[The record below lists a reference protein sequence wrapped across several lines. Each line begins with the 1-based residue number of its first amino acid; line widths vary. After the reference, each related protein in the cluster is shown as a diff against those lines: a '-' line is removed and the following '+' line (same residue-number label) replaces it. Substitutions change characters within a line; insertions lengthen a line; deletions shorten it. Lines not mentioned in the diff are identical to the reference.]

1 MIDNKYF
8 DRDWD
13 WHKTISKKCLAP
25 WHSLTID
32 WTGNVYADAVATQ
45 PYGSLYENTLSE
57 MWYLDKAVNLRNSW
71 HDNKFDNP
79 ICRKCFKKEE
89 TSGSSRRQYFYSN
102 LEPEQIQK
110 ATYEIDSKPDIWYL
124 EINPSNKCNLK
135 CRMCSGLISST
146 WIKDE
151 VQLKQKFPTWMPDRE
166 IGEYQKLEFDIIKNL
181 LEKKEHFK
189 NLQFLKLTG
198 GEPLMEEQNYQIME
212 QFIKWDIA
220 KDVILDINTNGTIF
234 NDRLHNI
241 AKHFKMVKLH
251 ISIEGTGELYQYIRG
266 GDNFTITQLEENIK
280 NFNKLSNTMIIYTVT
295 VQAYNIFDIANIWK
309 WYLKI
314 RKPTNEIY
322 FKNVVVNPRYLS
334 FHVLPSEIKQKAK
347 EVLVNEQLPLND
359 WWQYSENEK
368 AQGSI
373 GFKNIINGLNN
384 DNYYSVEEKE
394 KYLKEFVQ
402 FTTDLDQIRKT
413 DVKKIV
419 PQLRE
424 LFKEKYETV

>member
-1 MIDNKYF
+1 
-8 DRDWD
+8 
-13 WHKTISKKCLAP
+13 
-25 WHSLTID
+25 
-32 WTGNVYADAVATQ
+32 
-45 PYGSLYENTLSE
+45 
-57 MWYLDKAVNLRNSW
+57 
-71 HDNKFDNP
+71 
-79 ICRKCFKKEE
+79 
-89 TSGSSRRQYFYSN
+89 
-102 LEPEQIQK
+102 
-110 ATYEIDSKPDIWYL
+110 
-124 EINPSNKCNLK
+124 
-135 CRMCSGLISST
+135 
-146 WIKDE
+146 
-151 VQLKQKFPTWMPDRE
+151 
-166 IGEYQKLEFDIIKNL
+166 
-181 LEKKEHFK
+181 
-189 NLQFLKLTG
+189 
-198 GEPLMEEQNYQIME
+198 MEEQNYQIME

-266 GDNFTITQLEENIK
+266 GDNFTINQLEDNIK

-347 EVLVNEQLPLND
+347 EVLVDEQLPLND

-384 DNYYSVEEKE
+384 DNYYSVAVS
-394 KYLKEFVQ
+394 YTHLTLP
-402 FTTDLDQIRKT
+402 TT
-413 DVKKIV
+413 
-419 PQLRE
+419 
-424 LFKEKYETV
+424 

>member
-1 MIDNKYF
+1 MINNEYF

-57 MWYLDKAVNLRNSW
+57 MWESDKAVNLRNSW
-71 HDNKFDNP
+71 NEDKFDNP
-79 ICRKCFKKEE
+79 ICKKCFKKEE

-102 LEPEQIQK
+102 FEPEQIQK
-110 ATYEIDSKPDIWYL
+110 ATYEVESKPDIWYL

-151 VQLKQKFPTWMPDRE
+151 MQLKQKFPSWMPDRE

-212 QFIKWDIA
+212 QFIDWDIA

-234 NDRLHNI
+234 NERLYKI
-241 AKHFKMVKLH
+241 AEQFKMVKLH

-266 GDNFTITQLEENIK
+266 GENFTIEQLENNIK
-280 NFNKLSNTMIIYTVT
+280 NFNKLSNTLIIYTVT

-334 FHVLPSEIKQKAK
+334 FHVLPNEIKQQAK
-347 EVLVNEQLPLND
+347 QLLIDEKLPLND
-359 WWQYSENEK
+359 WWQYDEKGK

-373 GFKNIINGLNN
+373 GFKNIIEGLNN
-384 DNYYSVEEKE
+384 DNYYSIEERDKF
-394 KYLKEFVQ
+394 LKEFVQ
-402 FTTDLDQIRKT
+402 FTNDLDKIRNTNIKE
-413 DVKKIV
+413 IV
-419 PQLRE
+419 PQLKE
-424 LFKEKYETV
+424 LFERTYETV

>member
-1 MIDNKYF
+1 MINKDYF

-13 WHKTISKKCLAP
+13 WHKTINKKCLAP

-32 WTGNVYADAVATQ
+32 WTGNVYADAVATE
-45 PYGSLYENTLSE
+45 PYGNLYENTLSE
-57 MWYLDKAVNLRNSW
+57 MWYLDKAVKLRDSWSNS
-71 HDNKFDNP
+71 KFDNP
-79 ICRKCFKKEE
+79 VCIKCLKKEQ

-102 LEPEQIQK
+102 FEPEQIQK
-110 ATYEIDSKPDIWYL
+110 ATYKTNSDPDIWYL

-151 VQLKQKFPTWMPDRE
+151 IQLKEKFPSWMPDRE
-166 IGEYQKLEFDIIKNL
+166 IGKYEKLEFDIIKNL
-181 LEKKEHFK
+181 LDKKEHFK

-212 QFIKWDIA
+212 QFIKWGIA

-234 NDRLHNI
+234 NDRLYKI
-241 AKHFKMVKLH
+241 AKNFKMVKLH

-266 GDNFTITQLEENIK
+266 GDNFTINQLEDNIK
-280 NFNKLSNTMIIYTVT
+280 NFNMLANTMIIYTVT

-334 FHVLPSEIKQKAK
+334 FHVLPNKIKQQAVKL
-347 EVLVNEQLPLND
+347 LVNEQLPLDD
-359 WWQYSENEK
+359 WWQYDDNEK
-368 AQGSI
+368 PQGSI
-373 GFKNIINGLNN
+373 GFKNIISGLKN
-384 DNYYSVEEKE
+384 DNYYSTEEKK

-402 FTTDLDQIRKT
+402 FTLDLDNIRKT
-413 DVKKIV
+413 DIKQIV
-419 PQLRE
+419 PQLKE
-424 LFKEKYETV
+424 LFKRNYETV